1 MLGYGERLGNALL
14 GSLHPAA
21 VLDLVVELVPSHFS
35 KVDELLDKISVLL
48 RHGFHYNL
56 QLAPQVLFCFS
67 LSTSSYRLSGS
78 LMYLA

>member
-35 KVDELLDKISVLL
+35 KVDELLVK
-48 RHGFHYNL
+48 NL
-56 QLAPQVLFCFS
+56 IRFRYSFVTAFITIYS
-67 LSTSSYRLSGS
+67 
-78 LMYLA
+78 